1 MSEYILQ
8 LKNLAQLVKL
18 LSGFFSLTKKE
29 CQVLAA
35 LIHIMNET
43 GESSVTTE
51 VKKQLASFTNFGYQV
66 TTNYI
71 GVFKRKGVVQ
81 KDNTLHPILTTD
93 KITIQ
98 CKEHFVTK
106 SV

>member
-1 MSEYILQ
+1 MEYTIQ
-8 LKNLAQLVKL
+8 LKNLPQLVKL

-35 LIHIMNET
+35 LIHVMNEA
-43 GESSVTTE
+43 GESTVTTDI
-51 VKKQLASFTNFGYQV
+51 KKSLASFTNFGYQV

-81 KDNTLHPILTTD
+81 KDNTLHPILITE
-93 KITIQ
+93 KIIIQ
-98 CKEHFVTK
+98 CKEHIVTK